1 MTSCLRG
8 LVEAFRWC
16 RRRRRGSVA
25 VELAL
30 VVSFL
35 LVPLV
40 IGSVDVMYV
49 LIERYQINQAL
60 NEIYLFAWTDPAD
73 ASNSTDIG
81 NILVQSNTMSLAP
94 IDLANQ
100 ANNPGILSYCLQPDG
115 SLAPPD
121 SDGACSTGQ
130 TVTYVSYAL
139 TAAVHLPVGVPF
151 LPQPFNMNVSG
162 AVQLK

>member
-1 MTSCLRG
+1 MSCLRR

-30 VVSFL
+30 IVSFL

-40 IGSVDVMYV
+40 IGSVDIMYV

-73 ASNSTDIG
+73 ASNSTDIS
-81 NILVQSNTMSLAP
+81 NILAQSSTMSLAP
-94 IDLANQ
+94 IALADQ
-100 ANNPGILSYCLQPDG
+100 TNNPGVLSYCLQSDG
-115 SLAPPD
+115 SLTSPD
-121 SDGACSTGQ
+121 STGVCSTGQ

-151 LPQPFNMNVSG
+151 LPQPFKMNISG
-162 AVQLK
+162 SAQLK

>member
-1 MTSCLRG
+1 MTSCLRR
-8 LVEAFRWC
+8 LVEALWWC
-16 RRRRRGSVA
+16 RRRGRGSVA

-40 IGSVDVMYV
+40 IGSVDIMYV

-81 NILVQSNTMSLAP
+81 NILAQSNTMSLTP
-94 IDLANQ
+94 IGLANQ
-100 ANNPGILSYCLQPDG
+100 ANNPGILSYCLQSDG
-115 SLAPPD
+115 SLASPD
-121 SDGACSTGQ
+121 SAGACSTGQ

-162 AVQLK
+162 SVQLK